1 MFILL
6 AVVPLLV
13 SILIISLLK
22 RESAAIKIVALIGS
36 VTPLIFAAL
45 LMGQVGS
52 TQSINWFSVNGA
64 QFTITANLMPINFLL
79 FLLVSIIAPLV
90 ILYSLGFMN
99 VLSENKRFYIEMLAF
114 EAAMVTFS
122 VAGNFLLLFIAW
134 EFLSVTSYLLIGFWN
149 YKESA
154 NSAARKT
161 ITIILLGDIALLA
174 AIVIFFVTYSTL
186 DFNAI
191 ISQAAT
197 SGLSA
202 SVLAALTL
210 VLIAIFTKSAQFP
223 FQEWLSAAME
233 GPTPVSAFLHSSTM
247 VKAGVFLLLVLF
259 PLYSGTKLMPVIEII
274 GALTALIG
282 IGNALVGTHVK
293 RILAYS
299 TVEELG
305 LMLFAIGI
313 GAYSAAVYFFFAQTF
328 YKALLFFYAGSLM
341 KANQSEDIREMRDA
355 TRDKLLFGSAVFGV
369 LSLAGFVPFS
379 GFFANVGLESSA
391 ANMYT
396 YGFLLIVDVL
406 VSLFIARWF
415 FIPLRKATNKVVAGK
430 ISMSYDVLPITMR
443 LPIFILAILCLVG
456 SYFVSYVSG
465 ISGAMAQYGY
475 PAGASAAFSV
485 NDAAVETALVL
496 IGIIIMFLLYRKG
509 YKENKRFAI
518 GKAVLGNGVLFNEL
532 YHYAATFTFY
542 VAGAFEFVDS
552 EINAIFDTF
561 GRLVSGFG
569 GIIRNLETG
578 SVNLYAIVTIF
589 GVALLVLLMVLK

>member
-6 AVVPLLV
+6 AVVPLLI
-13 SILIISLLK
+13 SIAIISILK
-22 RESAAIKIVALIGS
+22 RESGAIKAVALIGS
-36 VTPLIFAAL
+36 LTPLLFAAL
-45 LMGQVGS
+45 LMGQVGTS
-52 TQSINWFSVNGA
+52 QTINWFSVNGA

-79 FLLVSIIAPLV
+79 YLLVSIIAPLV
-90 ILYSLGFMN
+90 VLYSIGFMN

-122 VAGNFLLLFIAW
+122 IAGNFLLLFIAW

-174 AIVIFFVTYSTL
+174 AIAIFFVTYSTL
-186 DFNAI
+186 DFNTI
-191 ISQAAT
+191 IAQAGIG
-197 SGLSA
+197 GLSA

-259 PLYSGTKLMPVIEII
+259 PLYSGTKLMPVIEIV

-282 IGNALVGTHVK
+282 IGNALVGTHIK

-328 YKALLFFYAGSLM
+328 YKALLFFYAG
-341 KANQSEDIREMRDA
+341 
-355 TRDKLLFGSAVFGV
+355 
-369 LSLAGFVPFS
+369 
-379 GFFANVGLESSA
+379 
-391 ANMYT
+391 
-396 YGFLLIVDVL
+396 
-406 VSLFIARWF
+406 
-415 FIPLRKATNKVVAGK
+415 
-430 ISMSYDVLPITMR
+430 
-443 LPIFILAILCLVG
+443 
-456 SYFVSYVSG
+456 
-465 ISGAMAQYGY
+465 
-475 PAGASAAFSV
+475 
-485 NDAAVETALVL
+485 
-496 IGIIIMFLLYRKG
+496 
-509 YKENKRFAI
+509 
-518 GKAVLGNGVLFNEL
+518 
-532 YHYAATFTFY
+532 
-542 VAGAFEFVDS
+542 
-552 EINAIFDTF
+552 
-561 GRLVSGFG
+561 
-569 GIIRNLETG
+569 
-578 SVNLYAIVTIF
+578 
-589 GVALLVLLMVLK
+589 

>member
-1 MFILL
+1 
-6 AVVPLLV
+6 
-13 SILIISLLK
+13 
-22 RESAAIKIVALIGS
+22 
-36 VTPLIFAAL
+36 
-45 LMGQVGS
+45 
-52 TQSINWFSVNGA
+52 
-64 QFTITANLMPINFLL
+64 
-79 FLLVSIIAPLV
+79 
-90 ILYSLGFMN
+90 
-99 VLSENKRFYIEMLAF
+99 
-114 EAAMVTFS
+114 
-122 VAGNFLLLFIAW
+122 W

-154 NSAARKT
+154 NMAARKT
-161 ITIILLGDIALLA
+161 ITIILIGDIALLA
-174 AIVIFFVTYSTL
+174 AIAIFFVTYSTL

-191 ISQAAT
+191 IAAAAT
-197 SGLSA
+197 TGLSA

-355 TRDKLLFGSAVFGV
+355 TRDRLLFGSALFGV

-396 YGFLLIVDVL
+396 YAFLLIVDIL
-406 VSLFIARWF
+406 VSLFITRWF
-415 FIPLRKATNKVVAGK
+415 FIPLRKATNKVVSGK
-430 ISMSYDVLPITMR
+430 ISMNYDVLPLTMR

-456 SYFVSYVSG
+456 SLFVSYVSG
-465 ISGAMAQYGY
+465 IPSGMAQFGY
-475 PAGASAAFSV
+475 PAGVASSFSIG
-485 NDAAVETALVL
+485 DAAVETGVVIVGLAV
-496 IGIIIMFLLYRKG
+496 MFLIYGKG
-509 YKENKRFAI
+509 YKENKRFAL
-518 GKAVLGNGVLFNEL
+518 GKSILGNGALFNEL

-561 GRLVSGFG
+561 GRAVTGFG
-569 GIIRNLETG
+569 GFVRKMETG
-578 SVNLYAIVTIF
+578 SVNLYAIVTVL
-589 GVALLVLLMVLK
+589 GVALLVLFMVVK